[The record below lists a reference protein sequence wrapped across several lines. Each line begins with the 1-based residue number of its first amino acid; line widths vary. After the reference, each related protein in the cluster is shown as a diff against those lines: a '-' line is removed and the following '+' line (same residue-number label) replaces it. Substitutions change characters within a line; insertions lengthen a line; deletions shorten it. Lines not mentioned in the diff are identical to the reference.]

1 MNTKLLIKLVGGFLV
16 ILSTLSSC
24 WWIKGPKHTYRINDD
39 SLFFTE
45 MPPRTQSGADI
56 IAFEIDG
63 KPYVFPAKGA
73 NKNHFFV
80 PPTWRAS
87 IRQEVFGEKAGLYY
101 LNFMVNRKS
110 EQFNPTRFSFS
121 GLFKWD
127 SGVISI
133 VEGGATFGGYESEEG
148 QFSWT
153 IDHIDSVKRQ
163 VAGTFSGEVT
173 SIHDKTKTLKIE
185 NGFFDLLYSK

>member
-1 MNTKLLIKLVGGFLV
+1 MNTKLLIKLIGGFLV
-16 ILSTLSSC
+16 ILFTLSSC
-24 WWIKGPKHTYRINDD
+24 WWVKGPKRTYRINDD
-39 SLFFTE
+39 SLFFTK

-63 KPYVFPAKGA
+63 KPYVFPAKGS

-80 PPTWRAS
+80 PPTWVVS
-87 IRQEVFGEKAGLYY
+87 IYLEKGDQYY
-101 LNFMVNRKS
+101 LYFTADRRRKR
-110 EQFNPTRFSFS
+110 FNPTIFVFGGS
-121 GLFKWD
+121 FKWGD
-127 SGVISI
+127 KVISI
-133 VEGGATFGGYESEEG
+133 IQGGATFGSYESEEG

-173 SIHDKTKTLKIE
+173 SIHDRTKTLKIE